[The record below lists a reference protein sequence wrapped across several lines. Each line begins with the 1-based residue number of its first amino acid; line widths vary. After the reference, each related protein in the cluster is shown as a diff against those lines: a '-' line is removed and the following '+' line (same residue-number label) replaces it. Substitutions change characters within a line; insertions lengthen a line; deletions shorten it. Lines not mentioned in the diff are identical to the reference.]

1 MGAFMGDIIRE
12 SGGNSASQ
20 NRYCGEGQE
29 GQAVYLLAF
38 PFFCLSLVRVVASCY
53 DIVLRHS
60 VTWTLGVATGEA
72 GASVGA
78 VLLPTPPFQAV
89 LCIGTLPGLW

>member
-1 MGAFMGDIIRE
+1 MGDIIRE

-53 DIVLRHS
+53 DIVL
-60 VTWTLGVATGEA
+60 LGLSGWPL
-72 GASVGA
+72 GKLGPQWGQYCSP
-78 VLLPTPPFQAV
+78 LLLFKQYCA
-89 LCIGTLPGLW
+89 